1 MQITLDIPDGY
12 LIPQTSSQLAQTL
25 KLYAALFL
33 FQTGQLSRG
42 AACEFAGTN
51 LGTFLEVCK
60 QYQIPVLNDSG
71 SENSSSQMECWLT
84 ATAGDKQ
91 LEQARQE
98 AAAGLWIEVNE
109 LDDLLT

>member
-25 KLYAALFL
+25 KLYVALFL
-33 FQTGQLSRG
+33 FQTGQLSRS

-60 QYQIPVLNDSG
+60 QYQISVLNDSG
-71 SENSSSQMECWLT
+71 SENSSSQMEYWLT
-84 ATAGDKQ
+84 STAGDKQ